1 MMSCRALGRGV
12 LDALLAWLC
21 WAARDG
27 GASQL
32 AVPCVVSERNV
43 PMRLALAAAG
53 LRAAAGEVGADGR
66 ALFTRSLDGPLPGL
80 ADWVTVP

>member
-1 MMSCRALGRGV
+1 
-12 LDALLAWLC
+12 
-21 WAARDG
+21 
-27 GASQL
+27 
-32 AVPCVVSERNV
+32 VVSERNV

-53 LRAAAGEVGADGR
+53 LRAAAGAVGADGR